1 MLYGIKFEPKKQ
13 VSIKESK
20 MLQTRNATVV
30 TRAGVMKHYISDKN
44 EAFTVCS
51 ILSHSRRSDIYDFDI
66 ITVEKTQVDK
76 NCIVATA
83 KEFFDKEKGQ
93 SFSDTIVVK

>member
-1 MLYGIKFEPKKQ
+1 MVYGIKFEPRKK

-20 MLQTRNATVV
+20 ILQTRKATVV

-44 EAFTVCS
+44 EAFTAWSV
-51 ILSHSRRSDIYDFDI
+51 LDNSRRSDIYDFDI

-83 KEFFDKEKGQ
+83 KEFFDKENGQ